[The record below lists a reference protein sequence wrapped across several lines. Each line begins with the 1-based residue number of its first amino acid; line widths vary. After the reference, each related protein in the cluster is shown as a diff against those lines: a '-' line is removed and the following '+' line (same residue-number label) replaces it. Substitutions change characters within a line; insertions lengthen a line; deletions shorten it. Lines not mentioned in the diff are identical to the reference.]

1 MDDIDPKILKI
12 VALAKAGVG
21 GEKET
26 AMRMVKQICERE
38 GIDFDELMSDRN
50 APKQFEPEIKV
61 RSRDE
66 MRIII
71 QVVAR
76 FGTTPEHPDVR
87 AGYYSY
93 TKEVW
98 VRYTCTPSM
107 HIDTLN
113 AINVYLKAYRKEKKN
128 FMDALKNAFVQHH
141 NLYSQYHEEDDE
153 PEAPKEKTLEER
165 QADWRAA
172 NMMMAM
178 TESVKLTKEIDSGEQ
193 GKV

>member
-21 GEKET
+21 GEKEV
-26 AMRMVKQICERE
+26 ALRMVKQICQRE
-38 GIDFDELMSDRN
+38 GIDFEELMSDRN

-61 RSRDE
+61 RGRDE

-76 FGTTPEHPDVR
+76 YGTTKEHPSVR

-93 TKEVW
+93 SKEVW
-98 VRYTCTPSM
+98 VRYTCTPAM

-128 FMDALKNAFVQHH
+128 FMDALKDAFVQHH
-141 NLYSQYHEEDDE
+141 NLYSQYYEELDDPEE
-153 PEAPKEKTLEER
+153 PKPKTVEER
-165 QADWRAA
+165 QAEWRAA

-178 TESVKLTKEIDSGEQ
+178 TESVKLTKEIGDGNRE
-193 GKV
+193 K

>member
-21 GEKET
+21 GEKEV
-26 AMRMVKQICERE
+26 AIRMVKQICERE

-61 RSRDE
+61 RGRDE

-76 FGTTPEHPDVR
+76 FATTPEHPDVR

-98 VRYTCTPSM
+98 VRYTCTPSL

-128 FMDALKNAFVQHH
+128 FMDALKDAFVQHH
-141 NLYSQYHEEDDE
+141 NLYSQFYEAPDE
-153 PEAPKEKTLEER
+153 PEEPKPKTAEER
-165 QADWRAA
+165 AADWRAA

-178 TESVKLTKEIDSGEQ
+178 TESVKLTKEIGDGNRE
-193 GKV
+193 K